1 MNSQEP
7 IRAEEDEISLI
18 DILLFL
24 QASFSNVVKSLVV
37 CLLAGGTYYFSVP
50 KMYEATASIEMA
62 MVAGEMVETP
72 AALLEKMKVP
82 MYFSSATLRACGSDG
97 GLNSQAKFVDKIK
110 PNINKSAPLLS
121 FVNQAPSSQEAKAC
135 LNAAI
140 ADVSSKQDAIAKPFI
155 EQKKQ
160 KLNQLSEQ
168 LKTAEQIGKSL
179 SPYPKTDRNLTD
191 TQSTNSL
198 LLVTLKKSNSTEIN
212 DLQSQISSLKFD
224 LTNPNTRPTT
234 LFNSVY
240 SSEAPVN
247 KRPFFILWLLLALG
261 VFLGLMVTGVMRMAP
276 RIRQQMRFAGSRAR

>member
-7 IRAEEDEISLI
+7 IQAEEDEISLI

-50 KMYEATASIEMA
+50 KMYEASASIEMA
-62 MVAGEMVETP
+62 MVAGEPVETP

-82 MYFSSATLRACGSDG
+82 MYFSPATLRACGTDG
-97 GLNSQAKFVDKIK
+97 ELISQAKFVDKIK
-110 PNINKSAPLLS
+110 PNINKSAPLVS

-135 LNAAI
+135 LNAVI
-140 ADVSSKQDAIAKPFI
+140 ADVSSKQDAIAKPFT

-168 LKTAEQIGKSL
+168 LKTAEQIGKNL
-179 SPYPKTDRNLTD
+179 PPHRNLDRNLSD
-191 TQSTNSL
+191 TQSTLSL
-198 LLVTLKKSNSTEIN
+198 LLVTLKKSNYTEIN

-224 LTNPNTRPTT
+224 LIYPKTRPTT

-240 SSEAPVN
+240 SSEGPVN
-247 KRPFFILWLLLALG
+247 DRPFFILSLLLALG
-261 VFLGLMVTGVMRMAP
+261 VFLGLLVTGVMRMAP
-276 RIRQQMRFAGSRAR
+276 RIRQKMRDAGSRGR